1 MKLLS
6 NALLCFL
13 LAACSAASKNEFQS
27 GMNEPTPQAMKYGS
41 RWSLLLT
48 SRDGSL
54 TRSMI
59 VEFSAA
65 PAESCSSG
73 EFRKLKILSEY
84 PARDAVFLGEAAY
97 EVVGAAIL
105 IDLSA
110 NICDAGYELRGRISE
125 TGVEGIHQPVSMF
138 GGDVVGRFY
147 GMPLE

>member
-1 MKLLS
+1 M
-6 NALLCFL
+6 
-13 LAACSAASKNEFQS
+13 
-27 GMNEPTPQAMKYGS
+27 
-41 RWSLLLT
+41 
-48 SRDGSL
+48 
-54 TRSMI
+54 
-59 VEFSAA
+59 
-65 PAESCSSG
+65 
-73 EFRKLKILSEY
+73 
-84 PARDAVFLGEAAY
+84 FLGEAAY